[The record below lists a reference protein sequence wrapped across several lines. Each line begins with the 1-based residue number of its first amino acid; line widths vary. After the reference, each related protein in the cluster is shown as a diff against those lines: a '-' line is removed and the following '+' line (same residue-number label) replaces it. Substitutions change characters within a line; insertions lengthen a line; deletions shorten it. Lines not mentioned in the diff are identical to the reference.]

1 MSVKKTE
8 IKNEVN
14 GMSEVGQETQAKEV
28 ELNKFFVPSAN
39 ITFDKE
45 PKSLLAKIQRIRV
58 ELLTYDLKQS
68 GENKF
73 AKFSYF
79 ALKDFIPTLNYLM
92 DKYGVTSAFNLTNE
106 IATLDIIDVEHPNDK
121 ITFSTPVADAEVKGC
136 TAVQNL
142 GSIHTYLKRYLY
154 LNAFEISEND
164 VLDTLVGDVS
174 LKDASATKLAKQQ
187 SIKENA
193 TPNTSTR
200 VNPFAPTSTTPNPL
214 GETPTVPTPQVEK
227 PIENPVEVWKQEI
240 RNAVTKRTNHAK
252 EITEFIKSQGLKIS
266 LVDLATEDQYKA
278 IISFINTIATD
289 I

>member
-1 MSVKKTE
+1 MPVKKTE

-14 GMSEVGQETQAKEV
+14 GMSEVGQETQAKEA
-28 ELNKFFVPSAN
+28 ELNKFFVPSVN

-106 IATLDIIDVEHPNDK
+106 IATLDIIDVENPNDK

-187 SIKENA
+187 NIKENA

-214 GETPTVPTPQVEK
+214 GETPTVPTPEVEK

-240 RNAVTKRTNHAK
+240 RNAVTKRTSHAK

>member
-1 MSVKKTE
+1 MPVKKTE

-14 GMSEVGQETQAKEV
+14 GMAEVGQETQAKEA
-28 ELNKFFVPSAN
+28 ELNKFFVPSVN
-39 ITFDKE
+39 ITFNKE

-58 ELLTYDLKQS
+58 ELLTYDLKPS

-106 IATLDIIDVEHPNDK
+106 IATLDIIDVENPNDK

-187 SIKENA
+187 SIKGNA

-214 GETPTVPTPQVEK
+214 GETSTVPTPQVEK

-240 RNAVTKRTNHAK
+240 RNAVTKRTSHAK
-252 EITEFIKSQGLKIS
+252 EITEFIKNQGLKIS